1 MAALTAF
8 SPRSPRLHVALCA
21 CAAPTTAGVRQR
33 TARAARGGT
42 SWRGVQA
49 SAAKPAHVVQSL
61 GSSAARFRAAAAP
74 WPPDELATRAR
85 AGGAGRISAA
95 ACARRQSPF
104 RACCAPPRQQP
115 SSRYGSRLRRRGT
128 VAAAGL
134 CAEDGLKPSTKAR
147 AAATGTLERSRR
159 HRLAR
164 RSTELVASR
173 AARRTRVTAVA
184 QQLRSETGGAARGG
198 RVPDDQLLGRA
209 RPASPRQ
216 RVSAAQNSAH
226 ARNRARSRRPR
237 MRDRNGTL

>member
-104 RACCAPPRQQP
+104 RACCAPPRRQP
-115 SSRYGSRLRRRGT
+115 AARDDSRPRPRCT
-128 VAAAGL
+128 VAAAGPR
-134 CAEDGLKPSTKAR
+134 AEDGLQLST
-147 AAATGTLERSRR
+147 AAHAGATGTLKLSRR
-159 HRLAR
+159 HRLAH
-164 RSTELVASR
+164 RSTEPEASR
-173 AARRTRVTAVA
+173 AARRARITAAA
-184 QQLRSETGGAARGG
+184 QQLRPKTRRAARGG
-198 RVPDDQLLGRA
+198 RVPDAQLLGRGAACRRALAELHRLKLVA
-209 RPASPRQ
+209 R
-216 RVSAAQNSAH
+216 AQAVTGALRAH
-226 ARNRARSRRPR
+226 ARPQ
-237 MRDRNGTL
+237 